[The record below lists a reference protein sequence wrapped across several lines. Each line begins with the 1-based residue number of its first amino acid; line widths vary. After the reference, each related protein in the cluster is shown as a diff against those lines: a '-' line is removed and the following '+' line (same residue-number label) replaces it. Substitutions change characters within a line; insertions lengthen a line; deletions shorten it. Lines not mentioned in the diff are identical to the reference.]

1 MKKICVLIIL
11 IMLYI
16 TFSNIIVNGEEINL
30 NLSKDEI
37 AITFVN
43 YDLLITNTENNFIS
57 LTNKSKDIKL
67 FGKYNNININSIKDT
82 NIDFINYKKEDNIT
96 RIKYKD
102 YTFCIYNKDTKD
114 ISNIYNCNFLYLF
127 DTLNINSIDV
137 DNIDVIFFDENAK
150 IPDYFIEDLYSKWI
164 DIYKLNSLEYVVLK
178 INSEDY
184 KIIVIPK

>member
-57 LTNKSKDIKL
+57 LTNKSNDINL
-67 FGKYNNININSIKDT
+67 NSIKDT

-114 ISNIYNCNFLYLF
+114 ISNVYNCNFLYLF

>member
-57 LTNKSKDIKL
+57 LTNKSNDIK
-67 FGKYNNININSIKDT
+67 
-82 NIDFINYKKEDNIT
+82 
-96 RIKYKD
+96 
-102 YTFCIYNKDTKD
+102 
-114 ISNIYNCNFLYLF
+114 
-127 DTLNINSIDV
+127 
-137 DNIDVIFFDENAK
+137 
-150 IPDYFIEDLYSKWI
+150 
-164 DIYKLNSLEYVVLK
+164 
-178 INSEDY
+178 
-184 KIIVIPK
+184 

>member
-57 LTNKSKDIKL
+57 LTNKSNDIKL
-67 FGKYNNININSIKDT
+67 FGNT
-82 NIDFINYKKEDNIT
+82 M
-96 RIKYKD
+96 RILCD
-102 YTFCIYNKDTKD
+102 
-114 ISNIYNCNFLYLF
+114 
-127 DTLNINSIDV
+127 
-137 DNIDVIFFDENAK
+137 
-150 IPDYFIEDLYSKWI
+150 
-164 DIYKLNSLEYVVLK
+164 
-178 INSEDY
+178 
-184 KIIVIPK
+184 